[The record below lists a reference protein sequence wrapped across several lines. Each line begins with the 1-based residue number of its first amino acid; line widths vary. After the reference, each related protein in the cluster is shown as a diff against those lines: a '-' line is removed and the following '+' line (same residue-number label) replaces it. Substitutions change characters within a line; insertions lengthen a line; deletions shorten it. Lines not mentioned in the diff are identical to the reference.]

1 MFIKFSVAVPLIV
14 VEVTGREK
22 EKGRKDS
29 K

>member
-14 VEVTGREK
+14 VEVTGTEK

>member
-1 MFIKFSVAVPLIV
+1 MFIKYSGAVPLIV
-14 VEVTGREK
+14 VEVTGTEK

>member
-1 MFIKFSVAVPLIV
+1 MFIKYSGAVPLFV
-14 VEVTGREK
+14 VEVTSTEK